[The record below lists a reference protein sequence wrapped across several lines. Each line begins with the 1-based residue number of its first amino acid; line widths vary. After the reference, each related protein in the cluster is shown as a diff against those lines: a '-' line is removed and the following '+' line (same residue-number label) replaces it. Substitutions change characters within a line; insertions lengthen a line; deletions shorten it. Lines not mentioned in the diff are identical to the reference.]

1 MPAFLRRM
9 EYFSGLLF
17 LTTNRVGQI
26 DDAFM
31 SRIHVA
37 IGYEGLTPEA
47 RRKIWSGFFKKLK
60 KEKGDKVYIG
70 KNAQEYVLD
79 SKEVRK
85 IDLNGR
91 EIRNALQTAL
101 TLAEYDTVGE
111 NKDFVIIEEGHFK
124 KVLGMADKFHKY
136 VGSIRRENE
145 AKRAQGRGDRNDFSM
160 DDNS

>member
-1 MPAFLRRM
+1 M

-31 SRIHVA
+31 SRVHVA
-37 IGYEGLTPEA
+37 IGYEGLTPAA
-47 RRKIWSGFFKKLK
+47 RQEIWSGFFKKLE
-60 KEKGDKVYIG
+60 KERGDKIVIG
-70 KNAQEYVLD
+70 KNARKYILE
-79 SKEVRK
+79 SEEVRA

-101 TLAEYDTVGE
+101 TLAEYDNLEEGR
-111 NKDFVIIEEGHFK
+111 DLVIIEEGHFK
-124 KVLGMADKFHKY
+124 KVLGMSDRFHKY

-145 AKRAQGRGDRNDFSM
+145 AKRAQGRGDRNDFGM
-160 DDNS
+160 DDAE